1 MKYVDEDGKVRTL
14 IAKRDMF
21 KGVENYF
28 TDSLLYQDSLE
39 IDENPY
45 PEEHDSGNE
54 ANTEPEEEECLWE
67 INPLVTSID
76 KLNFN
81 TTANVESEWFINEN
95 LDSAYFS
102 VYASDFVLSD
112 TSTNVDY
119 NFWLAMNSLT

>member
-14 IAKRDMF
+14 IAKKDLF